1 MFTSLR
7 FLYLAMSGALLVACQ
22 QERAAQRPAPATA
35 PALADTLALDSLST
49 PVAATPVRRDWHRV
63 EQPTSRRAPLIV
75 YRGSTRRP
83 AALGTDAPPAEARLQ
98 DLTLKASEYF
108 QIDPTKAAEVRGR
121 EGTVVRI
128 PAGSLVDSR
137 QRPAT
142 GAVWVELKECYAAS
156 DMLLS
161 NLLTETLAGA
171 PLELTGAVLV
181 RATAAGQQ
189 LVLAAGRSLQLELA
203 GSRGSNPL
211 FYGQSTN
218 SAAPVRWLE
227 GEAPA
232 ALSEQVYT
240 TAQQMPRYGQGPADI
255 NRLIRYPR
263 QAQERQTQ
271 GLVFASF
278 VVDEAGRVQSPRILR
293 GLGDGCD
300 EEVLRVL
307 RQTSGRW
314 TPGQQDGRF
323 VKVKMVLPIRFN
335 FQAGLA
341 TAPDATS
348 PTESVAA
355 SETPTSQE
363 ELAPAPNALQP
374 TKLGWLAVGR
384 PWSGSAAA
392 LFIPTATPADGDHTA
407 VRLLVPGRRM
417 VLAGTPQAA
426 GYHFTSAP
434 SGTAVMVLGL
444 RYENGTPF
452 LARREATTNAPSD
465 TLRFQETTL
474 TDLEAALTR
483 LD

>member
-1 MFTSLR
+1 M
-7 FLYLAMSGALLVACQ
+7 
-22 QERAAQRPAPATA
+22 
-35 PALADTLALDSLST
+35 
-49 PVAATPVRRDWHRV
+49 
-63 EQPTSRRAPLIV
+63 
-75 YRGSTRRP
+75 
-83 AALGTDAPPAEARLQ
+83 
-98 DLTLKASEYF
+98 
-108 QIDPTKAAEVRGR
+108 RGR

-189 LVLAAGRSLQLELA
+189 LLLATGRSLQLELA
-203 GSRGSNPL
+203 GGHSAHPL
-211 FYGQSTN
+211 FYGQAAP
-218 SAAPVRWLE
+218 AAPVRWLE
-227 GEAPA
+227 SETSATA
-232 ALSEQVYT
+232 AASEQIYT

-278 VVDEAGRVQSPRILR
+278 VVDEAGRVRAPRILR

-335 FQAGLA
+335 FQAGMA
-341 TAPDATS
+341 SAPEPAALPEPAEEEETL
-348 PTESVAA
+348 AA
-355 SETPTSQE
+355 SD

-374 TKLGWLAVGR
+374 TKLGWLAVGQ
-384 PWSGSAAA
+384 PWAGSAAA
-392 LFIPTATPADGDHTA
+392 LYVPSATPADGDHTT
-407 VRLLVPGRRM
+407 VRLLIPGRRI
-417 VLAGTPQAA
+417 VLAGTPQDA
-426 GYHFTSAP
+426 GYQFATAP
-434 SGTAVMVLGL
+434 SGAAVVVLGL

-452 LARREATTNAPSD
+452 LARREATTGGAPSD
-465 TLRFQETTL
+465 TLHFQETTL
-474 TDLEAALTR
+474 TDLEAALAK